1 MGFFDGLWP
10 GRAAQFD
17 AGNGTSSAITLSKR
31 NATVSLSKQGALSG
45 NLRVNLSWRMRTSD
59 IEGRSRQSGRL
70 RRPLKLFQ
78 PEVVQAH
85 TQGVVNVD
93 LDLAAC
99 TSWRTAPR
107 GSCSPWAT

>member
-10 GRAAQFD
+10 ARAAQFD

-31 NATVSLSKQGALSG
+31 NATVSLSKQGPLSG

-70 RRPLKLFQ
+70 RRPSSSSS
-78 PEVVQAH
+78 PRWSRRTPRASS
-85 TQGVVNVD
+85 TSIWTS
-93 LDLAAC
+93 AAC